1 MTTDTDLARLLLLDD
16 EPYVIAALQRLL
28 RQHFGRSLRID
39 AECDPLQALAL
50 AGQRRWDAVL
60 CDYRMP
66 QLDGLEFL
74 RRLSA
79 LQPHAVRMV
88 LSASCELQTVMRAVN
103 DVGVFRYLVKPW
115 QTEQVIE
122 HVQAA
127 LSHARAL
134 REQRTLAD
142 AMRVH
147 RGELGA
153 EEAERRRLE
162 EIEPGITHVEWG
174 PNGEVLMPPLPRA
187 RPVSAKKTPGGQN
200 GS

>member
-1 MTTDTDLARLLLLDD
+1 MTIDIDPNRLLLLDD
-16 EPYVIAALQRLL
+16 EPHVIAALQRLL
-28 RQHFGRSLRID
+28 RQHFGRSLYID
-39 AECDPLQALAL
+39 TQSDPLQALVL
-50 AGQRRWDAVL
+50 AEQRPWDAVL

-79 LQPHAVRMV
+79 LQPHAVRMM

-115 QTEQVIE
+115 QTEQMIE

-127 LSHARAL
+127 LSHSRTQ
-134 REQRTLAD
+134 REQRHLAD
-142 AMRVH
+142 AMRVR

-162 EIEPGITHVEWG
+162 EIEPGITRVEWG
-174 PNGEVLMPPLPRA
+174 PQGEVLMPPLP
-187 RPVSAKKTPGGQN
+187 PTPGRRKGA
-200 GS
+200 